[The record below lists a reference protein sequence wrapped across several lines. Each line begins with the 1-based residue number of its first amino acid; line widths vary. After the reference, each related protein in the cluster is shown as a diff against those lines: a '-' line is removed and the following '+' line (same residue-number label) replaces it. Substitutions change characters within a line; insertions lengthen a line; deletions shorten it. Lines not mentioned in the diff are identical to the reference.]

1 MKKRLMIAITIVVM
15 LILTGCFGAPEVITD
30 IEEIDQST
38 RIVRV
43 TEVGAEQNYTTTEL
57 HYIKDGKLYKVW
69 FDENLRPALD
79 WLHANSRPSD
89 KVLTW
94 WDNGHIVRGYAR
106 REPLM
111 YAPSRSILS
120 TVAKGKWDQEKLGH
134 FTDEDI
140 ATNVAYAFLADSPT
154 ITQGVMKR
162 YGAKWIFAARVDQK
176 KIAGMPILL
185 DEDVKEYLDDL
196 GDPKATVQHKVIF
209 RVSEGWPVKG
219 FNLKY
224 EDDYA
229 YVYELAE

>member
-1 MKKRLMIAITIVVM
+1 MKKRLAIWTSCIIM
-15 LILTGCFGAPEVITD
+15 LVLAGCFGAPEVITD
-30 IEEIDQST
+30 MEDIDQST
-38 RIVRV
+38 RIVKV
-43 TEVGAEQNYTTTEL
+43 TEVGSEQNYTITEL

-79 WLHANSRPSD
+79 WLHENSRPSD

-94 WDNGHIVRGYAR
+94 WDNGHMVRGYAR

-111 YAPSRSILS
+111 YTPSRSILS
-120 TVAKGKWDQEKLGH
+120 TVAQGQWDQEKLGP
-134 FTDEDI
+134 FTDEDL

-162 YGAKWIFAARVDQK
+162 NGARWIFAARADQK
-176 KIAGMPILL
+176 KIAGMTMLL
-185 DEDVKEYLDDL
+185 DEDINEYIDDL

-219 FNLKY
+219 FNLRY